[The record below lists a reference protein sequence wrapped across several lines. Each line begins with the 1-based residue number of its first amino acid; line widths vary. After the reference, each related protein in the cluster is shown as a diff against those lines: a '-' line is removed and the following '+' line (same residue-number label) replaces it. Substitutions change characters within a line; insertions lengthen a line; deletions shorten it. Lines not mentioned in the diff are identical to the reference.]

1 MSGNS
6 HLVPDIIKDL
16 LSKMINAT
24 STNERDYYELQVK
37 TIRDACNAG
46 LAKSAVTPVRA
57 RKRA

>member
-24 STNERDYYELQVK
+24 SATERQNYELQVK
-37 TIRDACNAG
+37 MIRDVCNTA
-46 LAKSAVTPVRA
+46 LMKVVNTPIKT